1 LRNTFAAKLLK
12 IAIEDPSIILITGDL
27 GFGVLDEFAESLPKQ
42 YINAGIAEQSMMSMA
57 AGIAS
62 QGFRPFVYSI
72 ANFPI
77 MRCLEQIR
85 NDICYMNKSVTIVS
99 VGAGLSYGN
108 LGYSHHG
115 IEDISV
121 IRSLPNIKLYSPA
134 DSEEVELCMDQIYQD
149 DKPSYLRLG
158 KGNEEIIHNKPLIRN
173 FENIVLKQGDYGT
186 IAFTGSIGS
195 RILKAVESLNR
206 LEIYPRIVSMPFL
219 SEYNLIKLLEI
230 SKGEPM
236 VTIEEHSNRGG
247 FGSWLLEIANNQRMP
262 INVKR
267 LDLDKHDIYKLG
279 TGDFL
284 LNEANLSVDHIIHEL
299 NSHLVPKTE

>member
-1 LRNTFAAKLLK
+1 MLKLA
-12 IAIEDPSIILITGDL
+12 IADPSIILITGDL

-62 QGFRPFVYSI
+62 RGFRPFVYSI

-85 NDICYMNKSVTIVS
+85 NDVCYMNKSVTIVS

-134 DSEEVELCMDQIYQD
+134 DSEEVELCIDQIYQD

-158 KGNEEIIHNKPLIRN
+158 KGNEERIHNKPLKRN
-173 FENIVLKQGDYGT
+173 FENIVLKEGNYGT
-186 IAFTGSIGS
+186 VAFTGSIGN
-195 RILKAVESLNR
+195 RILKAIESVNQ
-206 LEIYPRIVSMPFL
+206 LEINPRIVSMPFL

-230 SKGEPM
+230 TKDEPM

-262 INVKR
+262 VNVKR

-279 TGDFL
+279 ASDFL
-284 LNEANLSVDHIIHEL
+284 LDEAKLSTDHIIHAI
-299 NSHLVPKTE
+299 NSHLVSKTD